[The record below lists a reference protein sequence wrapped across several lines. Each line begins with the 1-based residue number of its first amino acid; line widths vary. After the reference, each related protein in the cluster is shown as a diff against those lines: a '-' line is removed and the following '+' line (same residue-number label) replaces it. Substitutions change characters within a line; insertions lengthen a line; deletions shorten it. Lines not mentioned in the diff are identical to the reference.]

1 MLYIRGR
8 SPDARQAW
16 SRRDVLRVG
25 LAAGA
30 GLAGGWPLLNEPA
43 LAKPAGAEGKSFG
56 RAKSLVL
63 VYLFG
68 GPSHIDMWDMKP
80 DAPSGIRGE
89 FHPIATSVPGIEIT
103 EHLPQLAALGRKI
116 RDHSFAD
123 ARRQLARLGQPY
135 DAHRPAA
142 AQPGRGAAARR

>member
-1 MLYIRGR
+1 MPLLN
-8 SPDARQAW
+8 QAA
-16 SRRDVLRVG
+16 
-25 LAAGA
+25 LANPAGA
-30 GLAGGWPLLNEPA
+30 GRG
-43 LAKPAGAEGKSFG
+43 SFG

-103 EHLPQLAALGRKI
+103 EHLPQLARCAGPVL
-116 RDHSFAD
+116 DHPLDD
-123 ARRQLARLGQPY
+123 ARRQLARLGQPH
-135 DAHRPAA
+135 DAHRTPA
-142 AQPGRGAAARR
+142 AQPGRSPAARR